1 MPDFARTGVVVV
13 ALEVVPDAKLYK
25 VTVNWYRV
33 LPLFNDI

>member
-1 MPDFARTGVVVV
+1 MLDYVRTGVVVV

-33 LPLFNDI
+33 LPLVNNI